1 MDSARGSRVTL
12 FQDVVASGWP
22 VFPLRARTKIPA
34 IASAHPKGDPR
45 RGVCKGE
52 CGNVGHGV
60 WDATTKIQVLQGW
73 TAAYPECNW
82 ALHCGAAGLLV
93 IDVDIKRP
101 HPDNGEYNWREHCA
115 REGYVPT
122 FTVRTPSGGWHFYYR
137 LPTDLV
143 ITTRALLGPGIDIRS
158 TGGYV
163 VLPGCF
169 VDDDDVRGS
178 YTIVDNLPIAPL
190 PAWIERLY
198 RDDQAARQA
207 MHRVADPANAAS
219 ADSVRE
225 RLLQLRD
232 ELSAL
237 PEGEGANGAS
247 RIAFLAGQYCGAGQ
261 ADPDDTIVLLISA
274 IEDWSWRRAGDRIAL
289 ERQIAKGVHDGMRQ
303 PRTWEAAPDRFVWF
317 PGQDILD
324 PKPIPPD
331 YAPPGGGGVGPH
343 ITAVASGKPW
353 LDVTNSGDAL
363 DGLKIEMGVGLLT
376 GLYLRDGTVMHTPR
390 MGSDGYIPPKHPLAD
405 DGPAQIRAVD
415 AERLGALVDGAYQ
428 VVTTTAKGAVFAK
441 HFPPGL
447 AARLLGA
454 AAVELCPN
462 LPEISGVTHTPIVR
476 PDGSVLDEPGHDT
489 STRLLYLPTAGMG
502 AVKVPEVPSPAEI
515 AAAREV
521 VLTPIRDFPFV
532 STVHRANWLGM
543 AITPLI
549 RTIVPPP
556 YQLGIIEASNPGSGK
571 SYLLAILRLIHSA
584 AVRSALPA
592 TNEEWSKV
600 VPALLSATTAPII
613 AFDNVRGVIKSSYL
627 EGLLTL
633 PEIADRVLGRN
644 DKTVRLANDRLWIMT
659 GNNATYGGDLAR
671 RILRCEIDPGI
682 PDPQRRQFDLNP
694 VTWVTRHRAAYL
706 SALLTLVRAWAMEGQ
721 PVHRVNRSDDY
732 ATWIGTVRG
741 IQEVAG
747 FDMRDGLF
755 ADDGA
760 SAPTEVSEDDAEW
773 GTFLQVLEEHFGHR
787 PFTGRDIA
795 SRIEGDYSDATPD
808 GRIARELVPGMILE
822 RTKTGHAE
830 RSIGRWLSNREGR
843 WVANLCIRNVGK
855 VDIGPQKH
863 SKLYRVERFVG

>member
-1 MDSARGSRVTL
+1 VTL
-12 FQDVVASGWP
+12 FHDVVASGWP
-22 VFPLRARTKIPA
+22 AFPLRTRTKIPA
-34 IASAHPKGDPR
+34 IRSAHPVGDPR

-52 CGNVGHGV
+52 CGNVGHGC
-60 WDATTKIQVLQGW
+60 WDATTSIQVLQGW
-73 TAAYPECNW
+73 TNAYPDCNW
-82 ALHCGAAGLLV
+82 GLHAGAASLFI
-93 IDVDIKRP
+93 IDVDNKKP
-101 HPDNGEYNWREHCA
+101 HPDNGENNWREHCA
-115 REGYVPT
+115 REGHIPT

-137 LPTDLV
+137 LPADLTV
-143 ITTRALLGPGIDIRS
+143 TTRALLGPGIDIRS

-163 VLPGCF
+163 VVPGSY
-169 VDDDDVRGS
+169 VDDGDVQGT
-178 YTIVDNLPIAPL
+178 YAVAENLPVAPL

-198 RDDQAARQA
+198 RDDQAARTA
-207 MHRVADPANAAS
+207 MRRAATTVDPASAA
-219 ADSVRE
+219 SVRE
-225 RLLQLRD
+225 RLLQIRD
-232 ELSAL
+232 EIAEL
-237 PEGEGANGAS
+237 PDGNGANGAS
-247 RIAFLAGQYCGAGQ
+247 RLAYMAGQYVGAGQ
-261 ADPDDTIVLLISA
+261 ADPDDTIALLISA
-274 IEDWSWRRAGDRIAL
+274 IEDWDWRRPGDRIAL
-289 ERQIAKGVHDGMRQ
+289 ERQIAKGVHDGMSE
-303 PRTWEAAPDRFVWF
+303 PRTWEAAAPHVAWF

-324 PKPIPPD
+324 PKPT
-331 YAPPGGGGVGPH
+331 PPGYEPRGAADTPQ
-343 ITAVASGKPW
+343 AVASGKPQ
-353 LDVTNSGDAL
+353 LDITHSGEAL
-363 DGLKIEMGVGLLT
+363 DRLKVELGAGRLS
-376 GLYLRDGTVMHTPR
+376 GLYLRDGRVMHTPR
-390 MGSDGYIPPKHPLAD
+390 MGAEGYIPPRHPLAD

-415 AERLGALVDGAYQ
+415 KHLLGATVDNAYQ
-428 VVTTTAKGAVFAK
+428 VIMVTPKGAILPKHLPVGFAE
-441 HFPPGL
+441 
-447 AARLLGA
+447 RLLGA
-454 AAVELCPN
+454 ASAELCPN
-462 LPEISGVTHTPIVR
+462 LSEISGVTHTPIVR
-476 PDGSVLDEPGHDT
+476 PEGTVLDEPGYDT
-489 STRLLYLPTAGMG
+489 STQLLYLPTAGMG
-502 AVKVPEVPSPAEI
+502 AVKVPEMPSPGEI
-515 AAAREV
+515 AAAREF
-521 VLTPIRDFPFV
+521 VLTPIREFPFV

-543 AITPLI
+543 ALTPLI

-644 DKTVRLANDRLWIMT
+644 DRTVRLANDRLWIMT

-671 RILRCEIDPGI
+671 RILRCEIDPGV
-682 PDPQRRQFDLNP
+682 PDPQRRRFDLNP
-694 VTWVTRHRAAYL
+694 VAWVAKHRAAYL

-721 PVHRVNRSDDY
+721 PVHQVTRSDDY

-773 GTFLQVLEEHFGHR
+773 GVFLQVLEEHFGHH

-795 SRIEGDYSDATPD
+795 SRIEGDYSEETPG

-822 RTKTGHAE
+822 RARTGHAE